1 MKRLF
6 RLPLARR
13 FFTSL
18 RDEGARTALRKARN
32 YTVMRLRGL
41 TPSMLAGGGGDGP
54 VRKNETY
61 LAGIWQALAREDAF
75 HVTQAPAL
83 LSKRRK
89 IALIADT
96 NLPQCRKY
104 RVEQLAE
111 FWRARDVDID
121 YAHYTDVPRCTAIL
135 QEATHLMEYRL
146 QTMPVTAMYRYEAR
160 RLRLPVLYDLD
171 DPLFSISAYE
181 TYENMKAVE
190 PELKAHFV
198 AEAPK
203 YLEMMNGADILTVST
218 PGMAEHTRLLTARP
232 VHVRRNFADTATL
245 EDGRRAMASG
255 RPDDGLFRVCFAS
268 GSRGHEVDF
277 ACIADQVSEFLS
289 GADNR
294 RLMILGHFDT
304 RLLPEGLRDRIETH
318 GFSTYETYLSTLS
331 RADAAV
337 MPLTNDIFN
346 RCKSAVRVIDGA
358 SVGVPSVVGTVGDM
372 ANMVTHEKTGFIAGT
387 PQGWLDALETMARDT
402 SGTTAMGQAARADLE
417 SRWAGT
423 DAPHII
429 DPEIIRWVQE

>member
-6 RLPLARR
+6 RLPLVRR

-18 RDEGARTALRKARN
+18 RDEGAGTALRKARN

-41 TPSMLAGGGGDGP
+41 TPSMLAGGGGHGP
-54 VRKNETY
+54 IRKNETY
-61 LAGIWQALAREDAF
+61 LAQVWQTLAREDAF
-75 HVTQAPAL
+75 HVTTPPAQ
-83 LSKRRK
+83 LSKHRK
-89 IALIADT
+89 IALIADM

-111 FWRARDVDID
+111 FWRARGVEVD
-121 YAHYTDVPRCTAIL
+121 YAHYTDVPRCVALL

-146 QTMPVTAMYRYEAR
+146 QTLPVTAMYRYEAR

-190 PELKAHFV
+190 PSLKAHFV

-203 YLEMMNGADILTVST
+203 YLEMMNGADMITVST

-232 VHVRRNFADTATL
+232 VHVRRNFADGTTL
-245 EDGRRAMASG
+245 GAGRTAMAAG

-277 ACIADQVSEFLS
+277 ALIADQMIAFLQ
-289 GADNR
+289 GDEAR
-294 RLMILGHFDT
+294 RLMILGHFDLK
-304 RLLPEGLRDRIETH
+304 LLPEGLRDRVETH
-318 GFSTYETYLSTLS
+318 GFADYPAYLATLA
-331 RADAAV
+331 RADCTV
-337 MPLTNDIFN
+337 TPLTDDIFN
-346 RCKSAVRVIDGA
+346 RCKSAVRVIDA
-358 SVGVPSVVGTVGDM
+358 AAVGVPSVVGTVGDM
-372 ANMVTHEKTGFIAGT
+372 ANMVKHGKTGFVADT
-387 PQGWLDALETMARDT
+387 PGAWLEALEALARGEAAATMGRAARD
-402 SGTTAMGQAARADLE
+402 DLDT
-417 SRWAGT
+417 RWAGS
-423 DAPHII
+423 DAAHII
-429 DPEIIRWVQE
+429 DPEIIRWVEA